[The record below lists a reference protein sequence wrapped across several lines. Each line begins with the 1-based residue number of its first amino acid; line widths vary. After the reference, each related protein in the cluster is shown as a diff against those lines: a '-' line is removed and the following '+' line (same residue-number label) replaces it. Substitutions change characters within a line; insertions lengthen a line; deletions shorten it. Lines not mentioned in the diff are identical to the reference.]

1 METVKEMRAKIVGK
15 ANQNEEFRALL
26 LKRPKDAIQQEL
38 GIAIPA
44 SMAVKVYEDS
54 ASTAHLVLPPGSKL
68 SQPEMEQAVGG
79 SGVLG
84 DIGII
89 WRVQDW

>member
-1 METVKEMRAKIVGK
+1 MDGVSGGPG
-15 ANQNEEFRALL
+15 RALPTDTEKPDKPVIL
-26 LKRPKDAIQQEL
+26 
-38 GIAIPA
+38 PA

-54 ASTAHLVLPPGSKL
+54 ATTAHLVLPPGSKL